1 MKLLFIGTH
10 VDQTTGYSKVV
21 YNLLEHMSKIA
32 KVYHFGFQRH
42 PNKSNIR
49 TPPKSVSVYDVAANV
64 DPVQDSFG
72 YKKVGSYIKTVKPDV
87 IMIYN
92 DPIVSHFFMEEI
104 KKTNTKAKVWV
115 YLDQLYNGINPTLV
129 TSINRA
135 DRIYT
140 FTEDWAEL
148 WKKYDP
154 KHPEVKTLHHAVDP
168 KEFGPID
175 TTDVRK
181 NLGIPEDAIIILNAN
196 RNSGRKRLDYCIMG
210 FAQLLR
216 NFPDLNVYL
225 VFVTGMAAEHGAF
238 YDIARIFNY
247 ELQMNGMDLALESRI
262 KVINTSPPNR
272 LADADINK
280 LYHVADIG
288 INTSDGEGYGLC
300 TLEHLFA
307 GKPQIVT
314 DIGVY
319 QSFLTDDVLEYI
331 PRHERVYYSGTLM
344 LGFFAPT
351 FSIFEVAKAMK
362 RMIDNLKDKTES
374 AKQFRFRTWA
384 EVLEPLI
391 TDINNEGAIVV

>member
-21 YNLLEHMSKIA
+21 YNLLEHMSKVA

-49 TPPKSVSVYDVAANV
+49 TPPKSVSVYDVAANT

-72 YKKVGSYIKTVKPDV
+72 YKKVGQYIKTVKPDV
-87 IMIYN
+87 IMVYN

-115 YLDQLYNGINPTLV
+115 YLDQLYNGINPMLV
-129 TSINRA
+129 KSINRA
-135 DRIYT
+135 DRIYA
-140 FTEDWAEL
+140 FTEDWAET

-154 KHPEVKTLHHAVDP
+154 NHPDVKTLHHAVDP
-168 KEFGPID
+168 KEFGDID
-175 TTDVRK
+175 ITDVRK
-181 NLGIPEDAIIILNAN
+181 NLGIPEDAIVILNAN
-196 RNSGRKRLDYCIMG
+196 RNSGRKRLDYCVMG
-210 FAQLLR
+210 FTQLLR
-216 NFPDLNVYL
+216 NFPTLNVYML
-225 VFVTGMAAEHGAF
+225 FVTGMSAEHGAN
-238 YDIARIFNY
+238 YDIMRMFNY
-247 ELQMNGMDLALESRI
+247 ELQMNNMDTALESRI
-262 KVINTSPPNR
+262 KVINTAPPNR
-272 LADADINK
+272 LTDEDINK
-280 LYHVADIG
+280 IYHATDIG

-300 TLEHLFA
+300 TLEHLFT

-331 PRHERVYYSGTLM
+331 PRSERMYFSGTLM
-344 LGFFAPT
+344 LGFYAPT

-362 RMIDNLKDKTES
+362 RMVDNLKEKTEA
-374 AKQFRFRTWA
+374 AKQFRFRTWE
-384 EVLEPLI
+384 EVLQPLMD
-391 TDINNEGAIVV
+391 DIKCEIEV